1 MVRTHARIWIGLLAC
16 LLMQVGLM
24 LGTSTAQARTEAP
37 HHMVMAMPHMA
48 HHQKPDTTDCCS
60 TSAFHAIPHPQ
71 QSSEGCCHT
80 HVVSTEPMLTV
91 ASIQP
96 SGPASLAARA
106 FASGRHARFSGTD
119 WIPASPPPK
128 RHTI

>member
-16 LLMQVGLM
+16 LLMQVGLI
-24 LGTSTAQARTEAP
+24 LGTSTAQAQTESP
-37 HHMVMAMPHMA
+37 RHMVMA
-48 HHQKPDTTDCCS
+48 HHQKPGTMDCCS

-80 HVVSTEPMLTV
+80 HVVSTDPMLTV
-91 ASIQP
+91 GSIQP
-96 SGPASLAARA
+96 SAPARLVVRA
-106 FASGRHARFSGTD
+106 FASGRQDRFSGTN

-128 RHTI
+128 RRTI